1 MTYIKPPILFYI
13 IVNILILTISAVI
26 YSFQDFDGDDN
37 GLTTMSLVYLL
48 ALGIAFWF
56 YFKTNES
63 RNFLVGISFII
74 YILIFSVY
82 PYYE

>member
-1 MTYIKPPILFYI
+1 MTYNALPILLYI
-13 IVNILILTISAVI
+13 IVNILILTMSAVI
-26 YSFQDFDGDDN
+26 YSFQDFDGDDH
-37 GLTTMSLVYLL
+37 GLTAMSLVYLI